1 MMKYVIRI
9 AMAAVAMSFA
19 TATYAQSDHGRGGR
33 DARVGKLSPDERK
46 ALRHDIVQ
54 HGRDHYRGPPA
65 PSRPV
70 IPAGG
75 PGYGGPPPG
84 HGGPPGGPP
93 GGFGRKH

>member
-1 MMKYVIRI
+1 MMNYVIRI

-19 TATYAQSDHGRGGR
+19 TATYAQSDYGRGGR
-33 DARVGKLSPDERK
+33 DPRVGKLSPDERK

-65 PSRPV
+65 PPRPV

>member
-1 MMKYVIRI
+1 MKYVIRI
-9 AMAAVAMSFA
+9 AMAAMVFAFA
-19 TATYAQSDHGRGGR
+19 TATFAQSDHGRGGR
-33 DARVGKLSPDERK
+33 DGRGGKLSPDERK

-75 PGYGGPPPG
+75 PGGPPPGYGGPPA
-84 HGGPPGGPP
+84 GPPS
-93 GGFGRKH
+93 GFAHKRQ